1 MKWVS
6 LCALIL
12 GLALTTGCGQGA
24 NQKQTPEQLEGRLGA
39 ASAVTDPDKRNESLK
54 VVAEDA
60 ADVGVG
66 DVVRAAAE
74 KITDPDSK
82 NDVARTCALKLAKR
96 GDMKAATAVA
106 GLITDPD
113 TKNDVLG
120 KISNAGR

>member
-6 LCALIL
+6 LCTVIL
-12 GLALTTGCGQGA
+12 GFSLAAGCERGA
-24 NQKQTPEQLEGRLGA
+24 NHKQTPEQLEGRLGA

-66 DVVRAAAE
+66 DVARAAAE

-82 NDVARTCALKLAKR
+82 NDVAKTFALKLAKR